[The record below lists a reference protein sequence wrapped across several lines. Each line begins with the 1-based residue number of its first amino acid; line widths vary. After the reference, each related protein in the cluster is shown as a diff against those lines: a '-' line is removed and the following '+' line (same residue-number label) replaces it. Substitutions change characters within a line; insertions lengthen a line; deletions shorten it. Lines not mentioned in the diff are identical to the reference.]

1 MSVIYIASYDYEGTS
16 ETELSFRAGE
26 RIEITFAEG
35 DWWYGKGERGEG
47 WIAPAFLEINNPIY
61 PDSQNA
67 LLSIAAET
75 PAVSVVESAPVVHNA
90 KKAESVNPVRPVV
103 TAAAAV
109 PEVQLMPNEMRRSRD
124 ILLDQIIEQE
134 SNFVKTLEYF
144 AACVFEPLSIRDD
157 QFKRNFMADPSLGLC
172 VSLLAEQL
180 KFICSTFY
188 NSLLTAKKS
197 GDVRGLAAAYSQFAP
212 SLQVFA
218 QYTSENTNALS
229 NLKMIGQ
236 PLTDFLTTHPMPPG
250 YTLEQFFLLPV
261 QHYTEYLSG
270 FQKYVLLTPEAD
282 DGYDVLNE
290 ALDLVAGF
298 SLEVDDRLKQE
309 NERIILLAIQSKCK
323 YFVNCS
329 T

>member
-1 MSVIYIASYDYEGTS
+1 MSVFYVASYDYEGTS
-16 ETELSFRAGE
+16 ETELSFRSGE

-35 DWWYGKGERGEG
+35 DWWYGKAERGEG
-47 WIAPAFLEINNPIY
+47 WIAPAFLDTGNPIY
-61 PDSQNA
+61 PDAQNA
-67 LLSIAAET
+67 SLAAEASVEEVRPAPVVNNVKKPENT
-75 PAVSVVESAPVVHNA
+75 DPAPIAVSV
-90 KKAESVNPVRPVV
+90 
-103 TAAAAV
+103 AAAA
-109 PEVQLMPNEMRRSRD
+109 PELHLSPDEMRASRN

-188 NSLLTAKKS
+188 NSLLSAKKN

-236 PLTDFLTTHPMPPG
+236 PLTDFLTAHPMPPG

-270 FQKYVLLTPEAD
+270 FQKYVLLTPEGD

-290 ALDLVAGF
+290 ALDLIAGF
-298 SLEVDDRLKQE
+298 SLEVDERLKQE

-323 YFVNCS
+323 CCS
-329 T
+329 N